1 MRKLPNV
8 LRLLQFAAVAS
19 AALIFGSPAT
29 YSAEAPTIRLAYSTA
44 GDEQLWLLA
53 HRPDLM
59 AKNYGKAYT
68 LEISRF
74 PSSSKRAQ
82 AFAAGA
88 LDLEAGGASGEIF
101 AAAEG
106 EPATIIASVSR
117 QAANG
122 FRVSWYV
129 MADSPIK
136 SVADLRGKNVGI
148 NGFSTTGH
156 LELLTALEKNG
167 MTDHDVNIIPVTFP
181 AMQQSLEAGKI
192 DVGYFPQPYAALLE
206 HETKVRKLFDSRY
219 GMPFDQELI
228 VRAGKDAFLKQH
240 ADAIRA
246 MMEDLRD
253 ATRFYLDKPQIARQ
267 ALIDAKLV
275 RVTPE
280 VYLTMQDYYRDPTL
294 RPDVEAMEHTQE
306 AMLKAGFQKKPVDIS
321 TIVDAGYLPK

>member
-1 MRKLPNV
+1 
-8 LRLLQFAAVAS
+8 
-19 AALIFGSPAT
+19 
-29 YSAEAPTIRLAYSTA
+29 
-44 GDEQLWLLA
+44 
-53 HRPDLM
+53 
-59 AKNYGKAYT
+59 
-68 LEISRF
+68 
-74 PSSSKRAQ
+74 
-82 AFAAGA
+82 
-88 LDLEAGGASGEIF
+88 
-101 AAAEG
+101 
-106 EPATIIASVSR
+106 
-117 QAANG
+117 
-122 FRVSWYV
+122 
-129 MADSPIK
+129 
-136 SVADLRGKNVGI
+136 
-148 NGFSTTGH
+148 
-156 LELLTALEKNG
+156 
-167 MTDHDVNIIPVTFP
+167 
-181 AMQQSLEAGKI
+181 MQQSLEAGKI

-228 VRAGKDAFLKQH
+228 VLAGKDAFLKQH